1 MPSEIECSKIS
12 KVAFTMVRLNE
23 PIDLIASEEIV
34 NACYPMPISRKKK
47 LEKKMFK
54 TTIK

>member
-12 KVAFTMVRLNE
+12 KVAFTMVGLNE
-23 PIDLIASEEIV
+23 PSDLIASEEIV

-54 TTIK
+54 TIIK